1 MCGCACLGRT
11 GSEVISTIR
20 DCAAKHLLNRDC
32 YSPRAVG
39 RWYRRSR
46 LDQSIMLRSFRRSP
60 ADLTQL
66 RRVKGGWYAEGYP
79 RFLPDY
85 QAMISQDEYV
95 WLFYQTLPDGSE
107 SGVICL
113 FVPQSSV

>member
-1 MCGCACLGRT
+1 MKLFRLSAIVLLSTFSIAIVTAHERWGDGTAVPAWIKVSCCGV
-11 GSEVISTIR
+11 SDV
-20 DCAAKHLLNRDC
+20 H
-32 YSPRAVG
+32 
-39 RWYRRSR
+39 R
-46 LDQSIMLRSFRRSP
+46 LS
-60 ADLTQL
+60 LTQL

-107 SGVICL
+107 SGVICF
-113 FVPQSSV
+113 FVPQASV